1 LIASALA
8 AMPSFFVTKLLQ
20 GAAWGQLV
28 LGLVVFLIIYVFG
41 APVIGAVSQ
50 SDIDGLRTMFSGL
63 GIISRII
70 NIPLSIAEKTAK
82 ARTNKKTLM
91 KS

>member
-1 LIASALA
+1 
-8 AMPSFFVTKLLQ
+8 
-20 GAAWGQLV
+20 
-28 LGLVVFLIIYVFG
+28 
-41 APVIGAVSQ
+41 
-50 SDIDGLRTMFSGL
+50 MFSGL